1 MRVWIRQLKLRDV
14 RCFEGEQSARL
25 GRRITLLV
33 GDNGAGKST
42 FMGCYKA
49 FANLASFD
57 DLDEKNHF
65 DEAPF
70 RMGGFDSIV
79 RSGKNDFTVGGAFE
93 DHCHASA
100 SFTFRAQ
107 GGSPVDR
114 ELHLSVARKGRAS
127 QDFWISAPDEP
138 EGLLRFGVS
147 DFDFDLRRS
156 ELEFRSI
163 TTWLS
168 RHVGQGHLPFAG
180 DVERFRKQTGES
192 GSERE
197 LEFVK
202 FINFLKRDFPFP
214 APGSFVVSAP
224 DPAPPDRERSYRVPP
239 THLTSEGSDAPYE
252 FLSEA
257 GEKLGLWH
265 NISFANGPGTIGT
278 EVMVETAPNV
288 WHNLVDAGHG
298 IHSLLPL
305 LAHIAAQPPE
315 AVVLLQQPEV
325 RVHPRTQA
333 ELAQWMAESG
343 RSFMIETHSDHL
355 VDRFRICV
363 MKGILAPED
372 LSIVYFQPSED
383 RTQSRIHGIGVDD
396 HGNLEGSPPEYRS
409 FFLEETHDLL
419 GIG

>member
-1 MRVWIRQLKLRDV
+1 MLQSVRQPRQL
-14 RCFEGEQSARL
+14 
-25 GRRITLLV
+25 
-33 GDNGAGKST
+33 
-42 FMGCYKA
+42 
-49 FANLASFD
+49 D

-79 RSGKNDFTVGGAFE
+79 RSGKIDFTVGGTFE

-100 SFTFRAQ
+100 SFTFRAKAA
-107 GGSPVDR
+107 
-114 ELHLSVARKGRAS
+114 HLSTGNCIWVWRGKGERLKTFGLPLRMNPRPFSGLVYPTLLSICVGRNLLLVRSPPGCRVMFAKAIFLLPVTSNYSGRKQASRA
-127 QDFWISAPDEP
+127 P
-138 EGLLRFGVS
+138 EGS
-147 DFDFDLRRS
+147 
-156 ELEFRSI
+156 
-163 TTWLS
+163 
-168 RHVGQGHLPFAG
+168 
-180 DVERFRKQTGES
+180 
-192 GSERE
+192 

-239 THLTSEGSDAPYE
+239 THLTSEGFGAPYE
-252 FLSEA
+252 FLSEV
-257 GEKLGLWH
+257 GEKLSLWR
-265 NISFANGPGTIGT
+265 NISFANGPGTNGT

-298 IHSLLPL
+298 IHSLLPW
-305 LAHIAAQPPE
+305 LAYVAGQPPD

-325 RVHPRTQA
+325 HVHPRTQA
-333 ELAQWMAESG
+333 ELAQWMAESD

-396 HGNLEGSPPEYRS
+396 HGNLEGPPPEYRT